1 MRIGIV
7 GAGPGGLVAAIA
19 GRRAGLD
26 VTLFERAPVLRP
38 VGAALVIQAN
48 GLRVLR
54 AIELD
59 RVMEPILEPLE
70 AFTLRRAGGEAL
82 MTLSFD
88 TPGRFAA
95 AGMRSEL
102 HEKLAAEARSLGV
115 RINLGTECVAVSE
128 KADLRFADGSQASF
142 DVVVGADGIHSV
154 VRNMVE
160 PNRGTRSLGWASL
173 RGIVD
178 VAQSDATAV
187 EIWGKDGRILGLAP
201 LRGGRTYFYCT
212 APDDWETMRAAVDE
226 RWLASWSPFGPSAAA
241 IVDAVNDWTAVTW
254 TATAEVR
261 LRRWHRAS
269 VFLLGDAA
277 HAMAPNVGQGANSAM
292 VDGLVLM
299 KLLSRASSGAISLEQ
314 VGRTYQSVRMRFV
327 KETQR
332 AARLAGYLPRWHRSP
347 SRALIDLAI
356 RTQRR
361 IGPIRS
367 RVDASSMGISP
378 RDVPYF
384 DS

>member
-54 AIELD
+54 ALELD
-59 RVMEPILEPLE
+59 HVMEPILQPLD
-70 AFTLRRAGGEAL
+70 AFSLRRAGGKAL
-82 MTLSFD
+82 MTLNFN

-95 AGMRSEL
+95 ATMRSEL
-102 HEKLAAEARSLGV
+102 HETLAAAARSLGV
-115 RINLGTECVAVSE
+115 RIKLGAECVAVSE
-128 KADLRFADGSQASF
+128 KADLRFADGQDASF
-142 DVVVGADGIHSV
+142 DAVLGADGIHSV
-154 VRNMVE
+154 VRSSVE
-160 PNRGTRSLGWASL
+160 PDRGARSLGWASL
-173 RGIVD
+173 RGLVD
-178 VAQSDATAV
+178 VAQADATAV
-187 EIWGKDGRILGLAP
+187 EIWGPDGRLFGLAP

-212 APDDWETMRAAVDE
+212 APDDWEALRSAVDE
-226 RWLASWSPFGPSAAA
+226 RWLASWSALGPPVGS

-254 TATAEVR
+254 TETAEVR
-261 LRRWHRAS
+261 LRRWYRGS

-277 HAMAPNVGQGANSAM
+277 HAMAPSVGQGANSAM
-292 VDGLVLM
+292 VDALVLM
-299 KLLSRASSGAISLEQ
+299 NLLSQASSGSMSLEQ
-314 VGRTYQSVRMRFV
+314 VGKRYVSVRMRFV

-332 AARLAGYLPRWHRSP
+332 AARLAGSLPRWHSRP
-347 SRALIDLAI
+347 SRALVDMAI

-361 IGPIRS
+361 IAPIRS
-367 RVDASSMGISP
+367 RVDASSMGISSK
-378 RDVPYF
+378 DVPYF
-384 DS
+384 ES